1 MERRQFLMERR
12 QFLRALG
19 LLSLEPL
26 LFGCQQAPP
35 NQLQVKLLRGTF
47 PGVLLGEFRRF
58 SKSDLLEV
66 SAFGQLAEGLKLLK
80 EWKNPPAPTGGW
92 SWRLPWQAPPN
103 YQATNLISLG
113 DAWLQ
118 GAIEQK
124 LLQPLDIGKLPSWQ
138 KLATQW
144 QKLGSSDGQIWGA
157 PYRWGSTVLIY
168 RKDRLQ
174 QNNIPLPTDWSD
186 LWQPGLK
193 GKVVLLNQQQE
204 VIGLTLKHL
213 GHSYSTDPQ
222 QVPELL
228 PALRQLHQQTLF
240 YSSDRY
246 ISPLLTGDA
255 WVAVGWSADVVG
267 LLTRQP
273 DLGIAVPASG
283 ASLWADLWV
292 QPNTAKSLPSS
303 SPSIGQW
310 IDFCWQNAAA
320 TKISTSTNGASPV
333 FSSQP
338 LPPGLPENPL
348 YKAFAKGEF
357 LPSLNTAQQQQYQKL
372 WQDMRS

>member
-1 MERRQFLMERR
+1 MKRRHFL
-12 QFLRALG
+12 QSLG
-19 LLSLEPL
+19 LLSLEPV
-26 LFGCQQAPP
+26 LFGCQPAPLNP
-35 NQLQVKLLRGTF
+35 LQIKLLRGTF
-47 PGVLLGEFRRF
+47 PGVLIGEFHRF
-58 SKSDLLEV
+58 SKSDHLQV
-66 SAFGQLAEGLKLLK
+66 SAFSQLADGLKLLS
-80 EWKNPPAPTGGW
+80 EWKNPPKSKGGW

-103 YQATNLISLG
+103 YQASNLISLG
-113 DAWLQ
+113 DTWLNT
-118 GAIEQK
+118 AINQK
-124 LLQPLDIGKLPSWQ
+124 LLQPLDIAKLPSWQ
-138 KLATQW
+138 KLVPQW
-144 QKLGSSDGQIWGA
+144 QKLVSRDGQIWGA

-186 LWQPGLK
+186 LWQSALK

-267 LLTRQP
+267 LLSRQP
-273 DLGIAVPASG
+273 DLGIAIPASG

-292 QPNTAKSLPSS
+292 QPYAAKALPGT
-303 SPSIGQW
+303 PSIEQW
-310 IDFCWQNAAA
+310 IDFCWQKPAA
-320 TKISTSTNGASPV
+320 TKISTSTNGASPI
-333 FSSQP
+333 FSGQE
-338 LPPGLPENPL
+338 LPPDLPENLL

-357 LPSLNTAQQQQYQKL
+357 LPSLNAAQQQQYKKL
-372 WQDMRS
+372 WQEMRS